1 MIPHLLLLIHH
12 LSLPAQAAR
21 IPPPSSNPTSLS
33 LFNLTSGNDPNI
45 SPGNPT
51 AIRVDVP
58 YLYCTP
64 TRRWNQPAM
73 EQEDCRGV
81 LGYLYHET
89 MTDGGRGSMEF
100 MSPGAR
106 KTRKIKGQMT
116 PRKYTFARHLHRS
129 DSHDRRL
136 PRTDS
141 AAGRVQNRTADGRD
155 DLFQPESRGGGSCQR
170 LCLGGRRGGLAAH
183 GPEGWHRS
191 VHLVDGFSGGQGD

>member
-21 IPPPSSNPTSLS
+21 IPPPSSKPTSLS
-33 LFNLTSGNDPNI
+33 LFNLTSANDPNI

-51 AIRVDVP
+51 AIIVDVP

-116 PRKYTFARHLHRS
+116 PRKYTFGKVRHEICPTPSHLRVKNPPIITSS
-129 DSHDRRL
+129 DYIL
-136 PRTDS
+136 
-141 AAGRVQNRTADGRD
+141 VQCMEVR
-155 DLFQPESRGGGSCQR
+155 F
-170 LCLGGRRGGLAAH
+170 
-183 GPEGWHRS
+183 
-191 VHLVDGFSGGQGD
+191 V